1 MSPKNITLFKTEDS
15 MLCIDNQVLSTED
28 SMPCF
33 DNHVLST
40 EDSMPCVSNQQ
51 FYPGRQRA
59 VYW

>member
-1 MSPKNITLFKTEDS
+1 MLFKTEDS
-15 MLCIDNQVLSTED
+15 MLCIDNQVLSTEN

-40 EDSMPCVSNQQ
+40 EDSMPYINNQQ
-51 FYPGRQRA
+51 FYLGRQRA